1 MADRSGQMDVVGIT
15 GPRRAGT
22 VRKPMPRIDRD
33 YVLIRVLAAPMCN
46 EYVAYT
52 DGVYLERNKPDSL
65 GHEMAGEVVRA
76 PAGAP
81 VREGDRVV
89 AFCGYPCGRC
99 ETCRRGF
106 YAHCAAT
113 EDPRGVCGAES
124 GECGFAQYAVKP
136 AWMCETIPDGMSYE
150 HAAMAC
156 CGLGPTFGAMER
168 LGVGPGS
175 TVLITGLGAVGLGG
189 VINAKA
195 RGATVIAAVR
205 TPYRAELAREL
216 GADHV
221 VEPSHKEVLTATGGL
236 GADHVIECSG
246 QEVYQRLALDAV
258 ARLGTVAFLAEPG
271 SLVLSIDEDL
281 IQRGVTLLGTL
292 DINRNDARR
301 LLRLIASVPDQLD
314 RYITHRLPL
323 DRAAEAF
330 EAQASFETG
339 KIVLFPHGTEE
350 AR

>member
-1 MADRSGQMDVVGIT
+1 MADWSGQMDVVGIA

-76 PAGAP
+76 PAGAV

-99 ETCRRGF
+99 DPCRRGF

-113 EDPRGVCGAES
+113 EDPRGVCGGDS

-221 VEPSHKEVLTATGGL
+221 VEPSRKEVMTATGGL

-246 QEVYQRLALDAV
+246 QEVYQRIALDAV
-258 ARLGTVAFLAEPG
+258 ARLGAVAFLAEPG
-271 SLVLSIDEDL
+271 SLVLSVDEDL

-330 EAQASFETG
+330 EAQASFESG
-339 KIVLFPHGTEE
+339 KIVLFPHGTQET
-350 AR
+350 R